1 MFVAILEKCI
11 AESGDKAKI
20 LNKLYDALV
29 KTKIAFEHYQETLGD
44 DVDDDTQAFYD
55 FYVCIQDEPSG
66 PPGPNGEVRVVANR
80 RKLGVWCFN
89 PSFSFKMLQKD
100 Q

>member
-29 KTKIAFEHYQETLGD
+29 KTKIAFEHY
-44 DVDDDTQAFYD
+44 
-55 FYVCIQDEPSG
+55 
-66 PPGPNGEVRVVANR
+66 
-80 RKLGVWCFN
+80 
-89 PSFSFKMLQKD
+89 
-100 Q
+100 